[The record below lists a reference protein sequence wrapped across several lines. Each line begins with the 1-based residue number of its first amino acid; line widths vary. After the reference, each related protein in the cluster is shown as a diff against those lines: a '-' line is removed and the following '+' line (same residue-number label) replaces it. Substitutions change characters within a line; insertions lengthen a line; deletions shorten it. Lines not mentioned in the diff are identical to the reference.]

1 MQLLLRV
8 FSLFPNGP
16 PLSVS
21 FELVSGGGINA
32 ATAASLFPFPNGP
45 PLSVSF
51 ELVSGGG
58 INAAAAASLFPF
70 S

>member
-8 FSLFPNGP
+8 FFLFPNGA

-21 FELVSGGGINA
+21 FELVSGGGIN
-32 ATAASLFPFPNGP
+32 
-45 PLSVSF
+45 V
-51 ELVSGGG
+51 
-58 INAAAAASLFPF
+58 AAAASLFPF

>member
-8 FSLFPNGP
+8 FFLFPNGV

-21 FELVSGGGINA
+21 FELVSGGVFFLFLNGA
-32 ATAASLFPFPNGP
+32 A
-45 PLSVSF
+45 LSVSF
-51 ELVSGGG
+51 ELVSGEG
-58 INAAAAASLFPF
+58 ISAAAAASLFPF

>member
-21 FELVSGGGINA
+21 FELVSGGGKN
-32 ATAASLFPFPNGP
+32 
-45 PLSVSF
+45 
-51 ELVSGGG
+51 E
-58 INAAAAASLFPF
+58 AAAASLFSF
-70 S
+70 FFMVLRCLSLLNLSLVEV

>member
-8 FSLFPNGP
+8 FL
-16 PLSVS
+16 L
-21 FELVSGGGINA
+21 
-32 ATAASLFPFPNGP
+32 FPNGP

-58 INAAAAASLFPF
+58 INAAAAASLFTF

>member
-1 MQLLLRV
+1 MQLLLLRV

-16 PLSVS
+16 L
-21 FELVSGGGINA
+21 
-32 ATAASLFPFPNGP
+32 
-45 PLSVSF
+45 LSVSF

-70 S
+70 SKWCAAVCLF